1 MMSIQKI
8 KEDLKKKL
16 SPKRYEHTMGVE
28 YTSACLA
35 MRYGADMEKA
45 RIAGL
50 LHDCAKYLSSEDK
63 LSTCK
68 KYGIP
73 VSDYERKNPELL
85 HAKLGACFANELYG
99 VNDPEILSA
108 IIWHTT
114 GCPEMSLLDKIV
126 FVADYME
133 ANRNQAE
140 DLPEVRALAFKDL
153 DACLLLILEDTIAYL
168 ARKKSVTDP
177 MTQKT
182 FDYYKANK

>member
-1 MMSIQKI
+1 MMTIQKI
-8 KEDLKKKL
+8 KEDLKTKL

-28 YTSACLA
+28 YTSTCLA
-35 MRYGADMEKA
+35 MRYNADIEKA

-63 LSTCK
+63 LSQCEHF
-68 KYGIP
+68 GIP

-99 VNDPEILSA
+99 VTDPEVLSA

-114 GCPEMSLLDKIV
+114 GCPDMSLLDKIV

-140 DLPEVRALAFKDL
+140 DLPEVRALAFKNL

>member
-16 SPKRYEHTMGVE
+16 SAKRYEHTMGVE

-45 RIAGL
+45 RMAGL
-50 LHDCAKYLSSEDK
+50 LHDCAKYLSPEDK
-63 LSTCK
+63 LFECER
-68 KYGIP
+68 YGIP

-85 HAKLGACFANELYG
+85 HAKLGACFANKLYDI
-99 VNDPEILSA
+99 NDPEILSA

-140 DLPEVRALAFKDL
+140 DLPEVRELAFKDL

-168 ARKKSVTDP
+168 AGKKSVTDP

-182 FDYYKANK
+182 FDYYKSQK